1 MPTKR
6 TILSELTRDELRD
19 NVDHYGLDVDD
30 RRVRSQ
36 LVDALTGSRRARF
49 DEVLWDLSRNRLK
62 ELCRAVDL
70 DDSGRRKADLVER
83 LIGPAAGT
91 RNAVA
96 VAGAAE
102 SKPTIERADP
112 PAETLGVEQLE
123 RLTPTGRAGPRLADN
138 PTAAFAG
145 SAGTRP

>member
-6 TILSELTRDELRD
+6 IILVELTRDELRD

-36 LVDALTGSRRARF
+36 LVDALTGSRKARL
-49 DEVLWDLSRNRLK
+49 DEMLWDLSRDRLK

-83 LIGPAAGT
+83 LIGATAAT
-91 RNAVA
+91 RNADA
-96 VAGAAE
+96 VAGQPQ
-102 SKPTIERADP
+102 STPTIERADP
-112 PAETLGVEQLE
+112 PAETLGVERLE
-123 RLTPTGRAGPRLADN
+123 RYLWSAADILR
-138 PTAAFAG
+138 G
-145 SAGTRP
+145 